1 MKHRFLWLFLAAVL
15 LVCMQTSF
23 AITGDNNGDGLVSY
37 EETGELVSML
47 QTRLRELDYFHFKP
61 TGSFRSMTREAVIKF
76 QKNQEAQN
84 GVAIIADGTV
94 GEQTLEILFSPKAV
108 RAPIATEVHIPIG
121 SQANGNQTQVGNLT
135 AWEEVAT
142 QLVAGNTY
150 TLTDF
155 NTGATFNMVYTGGLH
170 HAEME
175 CATANDA
182 TTYKETFGGEYNYS
196 KRPMLITINGTQIAC
211 SLQGQPHGEDTVAR
225 NDMTGHACLYFDG
238 SKSHVGALS
247 DVEHV
252 NNIYTAS
259 GQS

>member
-15 LVCMQTSF
+15 LVCMRTSF

-37 EETGELVSML
+37 EETGELVAML

-121 SQANGNQTQVGNLT
+121 SQANGNQTQVGKLT

-247 DVEHV
+247 DVEHI